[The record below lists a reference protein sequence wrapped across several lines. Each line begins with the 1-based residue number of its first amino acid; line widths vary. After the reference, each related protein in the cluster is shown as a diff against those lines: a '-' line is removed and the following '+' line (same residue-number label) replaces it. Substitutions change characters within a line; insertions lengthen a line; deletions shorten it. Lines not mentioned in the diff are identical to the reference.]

1 MWLEWMKLSDL
12 VWPFDHAVLKNATC
26 VVVHINKHGEKYEEP
41 CVARFD
47 MEQGFF
53 IAEDDTG
60 SHAINSGIS
69 EGEVYF
75 LILPSLEV
83 GGKLLC

>member
-1 MWLEWMKLSDL
+1 MKLSDMA
-12 VWPFDHAVLKNATC
+12 WPEDHMALEGRVC
-26 VVVHINKHGEKYEEP
+26 VVVHINKHGEIYQEP

-47 MEQGFF
+47 MEHGFF

-60 SHAINSGIS
+60 PHLINPGVSG
-69 EGEVYF
+69 GEVYF
-75 LILPSLEV
+75 LTLPPLEV